1 MRLSDGTTAQLPDVE
16 FDDPN
21 INALY
26 ERAADFD
33 VDTANALVNNYTGET
48 SVDNYLRGFNSV
60 YLSGKQG
67 YEYAKAVGD
76 SVYARHYLNDNA
88 RMAAFRAG
96 QAAYQSSRANSI
108 AGQQGNNVRPQ
119 AKAEYEAGVNREYSD
134 RKLTSSQRKQIRALD
149 EVFKAAGKKLVIHDA
164 IGTDGNS
171 VTFSRSDANAYYD
184 AKTDTYHLSLDSTG
198 QAYAYVVAH
207 ESIHEM
213 EVKNK
218 EGFSALSEVVEAAI
232 EGELMNQ
239 KGMTF
244 DEAKAEF
251 EKMVQYQMDKNGLS
265 RSDAVTEV
273 VANTVPVILT
283 DEQQGKRFADKVMKS
298 GSKVK
303 AWFEQLIK
311 DLRAILDKAYN
322 ILKGQKSWE
331 QMELIRNNKQT
342 LDMIADY
349 YFEGMEGTKATNSD
363 SAQSIIFSAKEAD
376 ITSKQKAEYDEYVQ
390 NALAGAGN
398 NANSSFDLAYASERL
413 INDLKKQGAD
423 VSGYRHRIQENDIRH
438 IRNSHGIS
446 KEGAYGVT
454 TGDLQ
459 AIPYII
465 NNYTD
470 VRARI
475 RNGKL
480 YGVVYALD
488 HVDTT
493 YYVEGDVKGRFLDGK
508 QMIKVPLGHVPEEY
522 RAEFGKKRSISE
534 YPDKA
539 SSDVPETYVQDGQQ
553 SHASINNMPQSPE
566 NVKLSAKDSNADI
579 REVNPMEIT
588 PLNRVTSSSKYH
600 YLINE
605 FENNGYNG
613 RRVVLVE
620 NGNDGYQALTG
631 SHRILAAR
639 EAGVDVPSV
648 VIPMSEEIQPLL
660 DATGDEERAR
670 IADEL
675 YEDGIIPKE
684 VRDLLV
690 REDELNFEN
699 VGKPLD
705 KQVRFSM
712 KNAVTESQQFK
723 RWFGDWQNNPAKAS
737 KVVNEDGTP
746 KVMYRGGNETFNIFD
761 RKKSKYS
768 NLYGRGFYFTDSES
782 HARQY
787 GDVRAYYLDV
797 KHPVS
802 MQERTIKVFL

>member
-251 EKMVQYQMDKNGLS
+251 EKMVQYQMDKNGLN
-265 RSDAVTEV
+265 RSEAVTEV
-273 VANTVPVILT
+273 VANTVPAILT

-298 GSKVK
+298 
-303 AWFEQLIK
+303 
-311 DLRAILDKAYN
+311 
-322 ILKGQKSWE
+322 
-331 QMELIRNNKQT
+331 
-342 LDMIADY
+342 
-349 YFEGMEGTKATNSD
+349 
-363 SAQSIIFSAKEAD
+363 
-376 ITSKQKAEYDEYVQ
+376 
-390 NALAGAGN
+390 
-398 NANSSFDLAYASERL
+398 
-413 INDLKKQGAD
+413 
-423 VSGYRHRIQENDIRH
+423 SG
-438 IRNSHGIS
+438 
-446 KEGAYGVT
+446 K
-454 TGDLQ
+454 
-459 AIPYII
+459 
-465 NNYTD
+465 
-470 VRARI
+470 VRA
-475 RNGKL
+475 
-480 YGVVYALD
+480 
-488 HVDTT
+488 
-493 YYVEGDVKGRFLDGK
+493 
-508 QMIKVPLGHVPEEY
+508 
-522 RAEFGKKRSISE
+522 
-534 YPDKA
+534 
-539 SSDVPETYVQDGQQ
+539 
-553 SHASINNMPQSPE
+553 
-566 NVKLSAKDSNADI
+566 
-579 REVNPMEIT
+579 
-588 PLNRVTSSSKYH
+588 
-600 YLINE
+600 
-605 FENNGYNG
+605 
-613 RRVVLVE
+613 
-620 NGNDGYQALTG
+620 
-631 SHRILAAR
+631 
-639 EAGVDVPSV
+639 
-648 VIPMSEEIQPLL
+648 
-660 DATGDEERAR
+660 
-670 IADEL
+670 
-675 YEDGIIPKE
+675 
-684 VRDLLV
+684 
-690 REDELNFEN
+690 
-699 VGKPLD
+699 
-705 KQVRFSM
+705 
-712 KNAVTESQQFK
+712 
-723 RWFGDWQNNPAKAS
+723 
-737 KVVNEDGTP
+737 
-746 KVMYRGGNETFNIFD
+746 
-761 RKKSKYS
+761 
-768 NLYGRGFYFTDSES
+768 
-782 HARQY
+782 
-787 GDVRAYYLDV
+787 
-797 KHPVS
+797 
-802 MQERTIKVFL
+802 